1 MAIKKDFSLKNFNT
15 FGIDIKAKYFF
26 EASNQQS
33 LLDILSLPEYVNE
46 KKLFLGQGSNILFTK
61 DFDGLV
67 IKVNLLG
74 IEKISETDQDILI
87 KVGAGNIWHDFV
99 LYCIEKSYGGLEN
112 LSLIPGTVGASP
124 IQNIGA
130 YGVELKDVFHSLE
143 AIEIKTGNKKVF
155 DKIDCK
161 FGYRNS
167 IFKNKLK
174 NKYIITSVTFKLNK
188 NNTINTSYGDIQ
200 KKLAEKNKNSYSIK
214 DVSEAVCEIRNS
226 KLPNPKEIGNAGSF
240 FKNPEIDIAL
250 FEKIKLKYH
259 DISSYKLPDPNK
271 VKIPAGWLIEKCG
284 WKGKTFDNYGVHKN
298 QALVLV
304 NYGGADGKK
313 IKKLSEKIKKSV
325 LEFFEIELE
334 TEVNII

>member
-33 LLDILSLPEYVNE
+33 LLDILSLPEYANE

-61 DFDGLV
+61 NFDGLV
-67 IKVNLLG
+67 IKINLIG
-74 IEKISETDQDILI
+74 IEKISETEQDILI

-155 DKIDCK
+155 DKIDCE

-167 IFKNKLK
+167 VFKNKLK
-174 NKYIITSVTFKLNK
+174 NQYIITSVTFKLNK

-200 KKLAEKNKNSYSIK
+200 KKLAEKTKDSYSIK
-214 DVSEAVCEIRNS
+214 DVSEAVCEIRKS

-240 FKNPEIDIAL
+240 FKNPEIDIAI
-250 FEKIKLKYH
+250 FEKIKLKYPE
-259 DISSYKLPDPNK
+259 ITSYKLSDPNK
-271 VKIPAGWLIEKCG
+271 VKVPAGWLIEKCG

-304 NYGGADGKK
+304 NYGGADGNK
-313 IKKLSEKIKKSV
+313 IKKLSEEIKKSV
-325 LEFFEIELE
+325 FEFFEIELE